1 MADYDAPQRHAG
13 APYPGAATASQP
25 TSTGEDEDA
34 RAVDRFAFV
43 GWCALAG
50 ILAGLLGGLLWVYLA
65 EPPAVPL
72 SGEGVFP
79 GERELDQQT
88 EVTMWFLGVGV
99 VGGMI
104 TGLATGW
111 LGHRHSWVSVVG
123 VLVLGA
129 VAAAATYRSGV
140 LFRPDPEVLGGLVTS
155 GIVIDSW
162 VVALGWPIGGLIGA
176 LGAIFGW
183 RKESKGLRVAPESSS
198 VLPGR

>member
-1 MADYDAPQRHAG
+1 MADDVPHRHAL
-13 APYPGAATASQP
+13 APYPHAATDAQA
-25 TSTGEDEDA
+25 TFTREDEDG
-34 RAVDRFAFV
+34 RVVDRLAFV

-65 EPPAVPL
+65 EPPIVPP
-72 SGEGVFP
+72 SAEGSFP

-88 EVTMWFLGVGV
+88 EVTMWFLAVGV
-99 VGGMI
+99 VGGLI
-104 TGLATGW
+104 AGLLAGW
-111 LGHRHSWVSVVG
+111 RGHRHGWVSVIG

-140 LFRPDPEVLGGLVTS
+140 LFHPDPEVLGGLVTS

-183 RKESKGLRVAPESSS
+183 RKEQKSLRVAPESSS